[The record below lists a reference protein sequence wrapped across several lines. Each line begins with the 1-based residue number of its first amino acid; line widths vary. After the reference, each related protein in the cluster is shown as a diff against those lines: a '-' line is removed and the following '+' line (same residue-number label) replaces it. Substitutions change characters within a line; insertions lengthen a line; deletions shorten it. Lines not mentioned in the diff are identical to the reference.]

1 MYTGVTDAF
10 RQSSGTFPSRSDVL
24 KMSES
29 MGAISLW
36 SSFRIREVKLSGP
49 AAFPGF
55 NLESCLD
62 TPLIVILMSGIE
74 GNLRLLGR
82 ISSARC
88 LSFKGTSFVKT
99 DWNCPLRILALS
111 EAFVYTIPFDLREVI
126 SLLSDF
132 CCLMSF
138 QKRLLGLAGSSEF
151 SV

>member
-1 MYTGVTDAF
+1 M
-10 RQSSGTFPSRSDVL
+10 
-24 KMSES
+24 
-29 MGAISLW
+29 
-36 SSFRIREVKLSGP
+36 SGP

-74 GNLRLLGR
+74 GNLGLRGR
-82 ISSARC
+82 ISSTRC

-99 DWNCPLRILALS
+99 DWNCPLRILASS

-132 CCLMSF
+132 CCLMSV

>member
-36 SSFRIREVKLSGP
+36 SSFRTRKVKLSGP

-62 TPLIVILMSGIE
+62 TPLIVILMSSIE
-74 GNLRLLGR
+74 GNLG
-82 ISSARC
+82 
-88 LSFKGTSFVKT
+88 
-99 DWNCPLRILALS
+99 LRGKDKFRKVLKLQG
-111 EAFVYTIPFDLREVI
+111 D
-126 SLLSDF
+126 
-132 CCLMSF
+132 
-138 QKRLLGLAGSSEF
+138 
-151 SV
+151 